1 MEKYMAIMIREKLVF
16 IDKIQ
21 FMSSGLENLI
31 EYLPKRKLSICPRI
45 PRKSIRRSETKKD
58 STIGIYK

>member
-21 FMSSGLENLI
+21 FMSSSLENLI
-31 EYLPKRKLSICPRI
+31 EYLPKRKFKYLSKNSKEIN
-45 PRKSIRRSETKKD
+45 
-58 STIGIYK
+58 